1 MHMSTNVIDVTE
13 ATFETEVLQRSLT
26 TPVVID
32 FWADWC
38 GPCHALSP
46 IIEKAVEARNGS
58 VVLAKVDV
66 DANPRLAQAFQIQG
80 IPAVKAVAGG
90 RLVDEFVGVRPP
102 DFVEQWLDGF
112 APRGAEALPETVEA
126 AAPSDPAADAERWRA
141 TLETEPD
148 NLEAAL
154 GLAGMALAGGDADRA
169 DELLKPVAHLPEAA
183 PLLGRV
189 RLTREAADS
198 GSPYAEAAAQANDGA
213 PEQALATLLGAVR
226 ATSGEDRD
234 RPRQLMLDV
243 FRVLGGDNPLTQ
255 TYRRRLT
262 TALF

>member
-46 IIEKAVEARNGS
+46 IIEKAVEARGGS

-90 RLVDEFVGVRPP
+90 RLIDEFVGVRPP

-112 APRGAEALPETVEA
+112 APRGAEPEPVEA
-126 AAPSDPAADAERWRA
+126 AVPSDPAADAERWRA
-141 TLETEPD
+141 TIDNEPGD
-148 NLEAAL
+148 LEAAL
-154 GLAGMALAGGDADRA
+154 GLAGLALAAGDADQA
-169 DELLKPVAHLPEAA
+169 GELLKPVAHLPEAA

-189 RLTREAADS
+189 RLIHEAADA
-198 GSPYAEAAAQANDGA
+198 GSPYAEAAAQATDGA
-213 PEQALATLLGAVR
+213 PEQALVTLLGAVR

-234 RPRQLMLDV
+234 RPRELMLDV
-243 FRVLGGDNPLTQ
+243 FRVLGDDDPLTQ

-262 TALF
+262 AALF